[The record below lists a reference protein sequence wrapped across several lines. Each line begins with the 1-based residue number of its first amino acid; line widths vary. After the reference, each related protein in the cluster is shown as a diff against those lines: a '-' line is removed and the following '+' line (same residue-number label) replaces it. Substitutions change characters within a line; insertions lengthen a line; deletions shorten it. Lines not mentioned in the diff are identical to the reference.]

1 MTTCQAHATFK
12 FGDGRTGEVCRAADI
27 TVGAAGVK
35 GVFAAFVLG
44 SDIPALLSKGALG
57 TLQGR
62 LDFARH
68 TSHVGY
74 QWESD
79 PSAHE

>member
-1 MTTCQAHATFK
+1 M
-12 FGDGRTGEVCRAADI
+12 GV
-27 TVGAAGVK
+27 AGVK
-35 GVFAAFVLG
+35 GVFAAFVLDY
-44 SDIPALLSKGALG
+44 DIPALLSKGALE

-68 TSHVGY
+68 TSRVGY

-79 PSAHE
+79 PSVNE